1 MADVVFRGLP
11 VWSCFPGSPAER
23 AGVQKGDVV
32 VLANGQRI
40 ENMDQY
46 VSARA
51 QRTDLLELTVLR
63 GSRMLELVVHFTSP
77 SDLLAPTARREVSS
91 ESSS

>member
-1 MADVVFRGLP
+1 
-11 VWSCFPGSPAER
+11 
-23 AGVQKGDVV
+23 
-32 VLANGQRI
+32 
-40 ENMDQY
+40 MDQY